1 LIDGI
6 LLLDK
11 PLGLSSTG
19 AGLRV
24 RRLLG
29 AAKAG
34 HVGSLDPLATGMLPI
49 CLGEATKV
57 AGEILEGRKVYRF
70 TVALGARTAT
80 GDAEGEVVERVPV
93 PAFDAAAV
101 RAAMQGFLGDS
112 LQVPPM
118 YSAIKQGGQPLYK
131 LARAGKEV
139 VREPRPI
146 HIDRLEL
153 IGLEAAAD
161 GLPTALDCRVVCGKG
176 TFVRVLSE
184 DLARALGTVGHVTAL
199 RREQVEPFGPERLV
213 SLAEVEA
220 SAEAGRA
227 AGLPPDAVALRPP
240 LTMLGAFEALPQLP
254 ALALD
259 AEATRRLLHG
269 QPVSVAGAL
278 GLPLAQRVRL
288 SGPDG
293 VFLGLGEVAAPG
305 RVAPKRLVARQA
317 NE

>member
-11 PLGLSSTG
+11 PLGLSSTA

-34 HVGSLDPLATGMLPI
+34 HVGSLDPLASGMLPI

-80 GDAEGEVVERVPV
+80 GDTEGDVVER
-93 PAFDAAAV
+93 AAV
-101 RAAMQGFLGDS
+101 AALTAAQVETAMGRFLGES

-118 YSAIKQGGQPLYK
+118 FSAIKQGGQPLYK

-139 VREPRPI
+139 VREPRRI

-153 IGLEAAAD
+153 IGLETAA
-161 GLPTALDCRVVCGKG
+161 GVSSALDCRVVCGKG
-176 TFVRVLSE
+176 TYVRVLAE
-184 DLARALGTVGHVTAL
+184 DLARALDTVGHVSAL
-199 RREQVEPFGPERLV
+199 RREQVEPFGAERLV
-213 SLAEVEA
+213 TLAEVEA

-227 AGLPPDAVALRPP
+227 AGLPAEAIALRPP
-240 LTMLGAFEALPQLP
+240 LPLLGAFEALPQL
-254 ALALD
+254 LAVELD
-259 AEATRRLLHG
+259 AEDTRRLLHG
-269 QPVSVAGAL
+269 QAVTVPGVSQPG
-278 GLPLAQRVRL
+278 QRVRL
-288 SGPDG
+288 REAGG
-293 VFLGLGEVAAPG
+293 AFLGLGEVVAVG
-305 RVAPKRLVARQA
+305 RVVPKRLVARPPS
-317 NE
+317 E